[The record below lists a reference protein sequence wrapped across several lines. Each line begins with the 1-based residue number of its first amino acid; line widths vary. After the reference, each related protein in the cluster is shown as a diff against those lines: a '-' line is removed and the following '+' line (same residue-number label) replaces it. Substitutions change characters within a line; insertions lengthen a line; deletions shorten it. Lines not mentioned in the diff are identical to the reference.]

1 MGHLK
6 SYLLSHH
13 PAHSVNRCGAMPF
26 PTVGGSI
33 VSLSL
38 FSNRSVAGSSREDS
52 ELNSSIDT
60 TLLGFMYE
68 YGNAM

>member
-26 PTVGGSI
+26 PTVEVVQSFRC
-33 VSLSL
+33 L
-38 FSNRSVAGSSREDS
+38 FFRIAALRDQAEKT
-52 ELNSSIDT
+52 LNST
-60 TLLGFMYE
+60 PV
-68 YGNAM
+68 